1 MFKKLSL
8 LLILL
13 AITIPSFSQEIQGKW
28 NLNNGNGDFIE
39 LNDDS
44 HLIKTS
50 TFFCLPSYHPCF
62 PKEILGDPVRS
73 GLCDIR
79 RMAPSTR
86 IERVTLP
93 LGGGCSIH

>member
-1 MFKKLSL
+1 MSAECAQSVLNLVF
-8 LLILL
+8 LL
-13 AITIPSFSQEIQGKW
+13 ALVSPSV
-28 NLNNGNGDFIE
+28 
-39 LNDDS
+39 
-44 HLIKTS
+44 
-50 TFFCLPSYHPCF
+50 
-62 PKEILGDPVRS
+62 PKESLGDPVHS